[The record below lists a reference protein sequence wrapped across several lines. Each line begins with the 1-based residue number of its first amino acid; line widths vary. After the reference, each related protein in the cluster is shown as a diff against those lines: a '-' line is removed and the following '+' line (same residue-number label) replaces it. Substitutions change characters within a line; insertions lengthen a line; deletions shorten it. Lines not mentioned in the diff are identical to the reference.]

1 MDYWEVMVEGGVRS
15 DYLLPD
21 LLSLP
26 GISHRQSGNKS
37 AVLPNLQT
45 KKYIPHIPQG
55 QAALTQEIPACSV
68 GPNMQ
73 QMSSSSQK
81 NQQQRG
87 HGETVVQPK
96 RREMEPT
103 DVYCEETITQ
113 NSTLM
118 KIVFS
123 TCFCGIFLMM

>member
-1 MDYWEVMVEGGVRS
+1 M
-15 DYLLPD
+15 
-21 LLSLP
+21 
-26 GISHRQSGNKS
+26 
-37 AVLPNLQT
+37 LPNLQT

-55 QAALTQEIPACSV
+55 QAALTPEIPALLRW
-68 GPNMQ
+68 
-73 QMSSSSQK
+73 SQHAANVILIAK

-113 NSTLM
+113 NSTLR